1 MSSPI
6 DSTARFRIAKSDI
19 VGHFD
24 SLGET
29 LLRQSDIESIV
40 REQRNFWRLGESTT
54 VRQFIAWLL
63 ADTPLRATRFEFP
76 SRAVIRYVWGD
87 VPFYK
92 LASSLN
98 ANAYL
103 SHFAAL
109 HIHGLTDQ
117 IPKTVYL
124 NAEQTPKPKPASGLA
139 QERIDAAFKRAPRT
153 SNNVA
158 VYEDRRICL
167 LSGKNTGELG
177 VDNVEGPQGE
187 TLRVTGI
194 ERTLIDITVRPY
206 YAGGV
211 FEVLEAYRRAADR
224 ISINK
229 LTAMLKKIDYV
240 YPYHQAVGFYLER
253 CGAYRDS
260 QIRLLHKIEM
270 HYDFYLTYQMK
281 NPDYSKD
288 WRLFFPK
295 GF

>member
-1 MSSPI
+1 MAERKRTRLAISKPDIAAYFQRLPQRVFGPSE
-6 DSTARFRIAKSDI
+6 IAKI
-19 VGHFD
+19 LHA
-24 SLGET
+24 
-29 LLRQSDIESIV
+29 
-40 REQRNFWRLGESTT
+40 QRDHWRLTQTLT
-54 VRQFIAWLL
+54 VEDFVAYLL
-63 ADTPLRATRFEFP
+63 GNTD
-76 SRAVIRYVWGD
+76 
-87 VPFYK
+87 
-92 LASSLN
+92 LASVIFRFKSRKVTRYTWGTVALYEVVLSLKPGG
-98 ANAYL
+98 YL
-103 SHFAAL
+103 THFSAA

-124 NAEQTPKPKPASGLA
+124 NAEQTPKPQSAGGLA

-177 VDNVEGPQGE
+177 VDNVEGSEGE

-224 ISINK
+224 VSINK

-260 QIRLLHKIEM
+260 QIRLLRKIEM

-281 NPDYSKD
+281 SPDYSKD